1 MIVAI
6 TIMTLMMIII
16 FEEKRRID
24 FIDTMFINEQNNVK
38 KKHVEHE
45 YVLTQYL
52 SFMIV
57 MKMNE
62 IRVKK

>member
-1 MIVAI
+1 MTII
-6 TIMTLMMIII
+6 IMTLMMIMI
-16 FEEKRRID
+16 FEKKRRID
-24 FIDTMFINEQNNVK
+24 FIDTIFINEQNNVK
-38 KKHVEHE
+38 KKHVEHK

-52 SFMIV
+52 FFIVV